1 MADTKDGRE
10 KQARDADRRQREREI
25 AEARARADEVE
36 PPEEE
41 VEASEAEAAAVDAS
55 QTDERE
61 LAAASLRCHRRGCEE
76 LAAFVVLERYQ
87 EETGHGAVEAEALLC
102 PDHTREEG
110 PTNLDGVYD
119 GYVFRVDPIV
129 ENPVADTA

>member
-10 KQARDADRRQREREI
+10 KQARNADRRQREREV
-25 AEARARADEVE
+25 AEARARADEAE
-36 PPEEE
+36 PPDEGDAETSGE
-41 VEASEAEAAAVDAS
+41 GLADADQADDRDLSE
-55 QTDERE
+55 
-61 LAAASLRCHRRGCEE
+61 ASLRCHRRGCEE

-102 PDHTREEG
+102 RDHTAEEA

-129 ENPVADTA
+129 ENPVIDAA

>member
-10 KQARDADRRQREREI
+10 EQARNADRRQREREI

-36 PPEEE
+36 PPE
-41 VEASEAEAAAVDAS
+41 VEPPEGGESEPVVDADEA
-55 QTDERE
+55 DERE
-61 LAAASLRCHRRGCEE
+61 LADASLQCHRRDCEE

-102 PDHTREEG
+102 RDHTAEEG
-110 PTNLDGVYD
+110 PSNLDGAYD
-119 GYVFRVDPIV
+119 GYVFRIDPIV
-129 ENPVADTA
+129 ENPVADTT